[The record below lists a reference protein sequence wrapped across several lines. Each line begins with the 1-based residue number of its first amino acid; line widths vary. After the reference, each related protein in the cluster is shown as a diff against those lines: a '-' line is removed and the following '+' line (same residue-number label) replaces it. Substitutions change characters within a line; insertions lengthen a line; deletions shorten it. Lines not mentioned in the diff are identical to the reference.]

1 MAKKKPVFIN
11 DDDDVSAQDQQV
23 HALMDEYLG
32 KTSFDKFTIQKRQIV
47 TGKVARIKEGE
58 ILVSIGGKYEGV
70 VGGVELQSE
79 DIDVKA
85 LKIGDEVMVYVVN
98 PSDDKGQ
105 MVLSIRK
112 TGTARK
118 WFKLKEAKT
127 TNDIIEVEVIESN
140 NGGVIVD
147 TGGLRG
153 FIPTSQLDSSRIFN
167 KKDYTVKSDVM
178 QTVQSKLARLIGE
191 KIKVRIIEIDREKNR
206 VILSEKLV
214 TQEQDIKKRE
224 DTLKLAKVGSVLE
237 GSVTSITPFGLFV
250 NAAGLD
256 GLVHISEISWDKVSN
271 PGDFFGIGDKVKVQI
286 IGLEDDGK
294 RVAYSIKRLQS
305 DPWKDVVGKYKV
317 GQTVKGTVQ
326 KIVDYGAFV
335 RIDEGLNGLI
345 HISELSDDLILDPKE
360 IVTVG
365 DELDLMILSISPTE
379 RHLGLSLK
387 RVKSEA
393 AKEVKEKK
401 ESKKEVKDTSTSS
414 VTEDVVAEVAEEA
427 E

>member
-1 MAKKKPVFIN
+1 MAKKTQVLI
-11 DDDDVSAQDQQV
+11 DDDEEISPQVQAV
-23 HALMDEYLG
+23 HAQMDEYLE
-32 KTSFDKFTIQKRQIV
+32 KTSFDKFTVQKRQIV
-47 TGKVARIKEGE
+47 TGKVAKIRENE

-70 VGGVELQSE
+70 VGGVELQS
-79 DIDVKA
+79 DDVDVDS
-85 LKIGDEVMVYVVN
+85 LKIGDEIMVYVVN

-105 MVLSIRK
+105 MILSIRK

-118 WFKLKEAKT
+118 WFKLKEAKAN
-127 TNDIIEVEVIESN
+127 NDIIDVEVIESN

-214 TQEQDIKKRE
+214 TQEQDIKKRD
-224 DTLKLAKVGSVLE
+224 DTLKTAKIGTMLE

-271 PGDFFGIGDKVKVQI
+271 PGDFFAIGDKVKVQI

-305 DPWKDVVGKYKV
+305 DPWKDVVKKYKV
-317 GQTVKGTVQ
+317 GQTVKGVVQ

-360 IVTVG
+360 IVKVG

-379 RHLGLSLK
+379 RHLGLSYK
-387 RVKSEA
+387 KVDSDKVDQKSKGVE
-393 AKEVKEKK
+393 KEI
-401 ESKKEVKDTSTSS
+401 
-414 VTEDVVAEVAEEA
+414 EE
-427 E
+427 